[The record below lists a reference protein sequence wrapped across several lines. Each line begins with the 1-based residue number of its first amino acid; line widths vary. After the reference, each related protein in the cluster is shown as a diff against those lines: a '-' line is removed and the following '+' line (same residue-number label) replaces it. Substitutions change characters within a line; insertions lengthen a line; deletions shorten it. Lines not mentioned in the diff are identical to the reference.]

1 MIGKYWIAGT
11 AMALALVAAPAAA
24 QDNQPPVRYHLS
36 FDNAAHHEAM
46 IEVRFDA
53 LGDGPVRLRMSRSSP
68 GRYAI
73 HEFAKNVYDLRVS
86 DDAGQPIAVR
96 RDDPYSWIVDS
107 HGGTIIVRYRLYGNL
122 ADGTYAQI
130 DPTHAHL
137 NMPASMLWAEGLH
150 DRAVELAFS
159 LPDPSWKVATQLMPT
174 DDPLTFRAP
183 NLQYLMDS
191 PVELSDHV
199 TREWLVRQGDEV
211 ATIKLALHHQGDD
224 EDADHFANMVRDV
237 VAEHVAMWRDLPD
250 FDFGQYVFL
259 ADYLPYVDGDGM
271 EHRNSTSVSNTK
283 GLKDSEFSQIATVS
297 HEFFHSWNVER
308 MRPAELEPF
317 DFTRA
322 NPTPSLWLAE
332 GFTNYYG
339 PLTTHRAGHS
349 SLEKYLNT
357 MAGQLNSVIDM
368 PGRHGSSP
376 QEMSLRAP
384 FMDAATSIDS
394 NNFSNVMVSYYPY
407 GASIAIGLDMELR
420 GRSPAVTLDDFMRA
434 MWQRF
439 GATETPYTQADVEQ
453 VLGEVSDPAFAK
465 AFFDRY
471 IRSGN
476 LPDYGP
482 LLAQAGILY
491 RVKNPDKAS
500 LGPAQF
506 DYGED
511 GATLT
516 SNSRI
521 GSPLYISGIDRDD
534 RIVAVGDVAIKSKA
548 DWDGLSSRFHPGDT
562 VTIHYVQRGTEKSI
576 ETAFSFDPQVEL
588 VPFEAAGMTPSEA
601 QLAFRKAWL
610 ASNRVN

>member
-1 MIGKYWIAGT
+1 MTGKYWIAGT
-11 AMALALVAAPAAA
+11 AMALALVVAPAAA

-46 IEVRFDA
+46 IEVRFAA

-86 DDAGQPIAVR
+86 DEAGQPIGVR

-107 HGGTIIVRYRLYGNL
+107 HGESVIVRYRLYGNR

-130 DPTHAHL
+130 DPAHVHL
-137 NMPASMLWAEGLH
+137 NMPASMLWVEGLD
-150 DRAVELAFS
+150 DRAVELTFN
-159 LPDPSWKVATQLMPT
+159 LPSSDWKVATQLQPT

-191 PVELSDHV
+191 PVELSDHT
-199 TREWLVRQGDEV
+199 TREWQVRQGDEV
-211 ATIKLALHHQGDD
+211 ATIKLALHHQGS
-224 EDADHFANMVRDV
+224 EEEVDHFAAMIRDV
-237 VAEHVAMWRDLPD
+237 VAEHAAMWRDLPD
-250 FDFGQYVFL
+250 FDFGEYVFL

-271 EHRNSTSVSNTK
+271 EHRNSTVVSNTE
-283 GLKDSEFSQIATVS
+283 GLKEANYGQISTVS

-349 SLEKYLNT
+349 TLEKYLNT

-384 FMDAATSIDS
+384 FMDAATSIDP

-471 IRSGN
+471 IRSGD
-476 LPDYGP
+476 LPDYAP

-516 SNSRI
+516 SSSRI
-521 GSPLYISGIDRDD
+521 GSPLYVAGIDRDD
-534 RIVAVGDVAIKSKA
+534 RILSVGDVAIRSKE
-548 DWDGLSSRFHPGDT
+548 DWNGLSGRFHPGDK
-562 VTIHYVQRGTEKSI
+562 VTIHYVQRGMEKSAEAI
-576 ETAFSFDPQVEL
+576 FASDTKIEL
-588 VPFEAAGMTPSEA
+588 VPFEAADMTPNEE
-601 QLAFRKAWL
+601 QLAFRTAWL
-610 ASNRVN
+610 ASNRKN